1 MGSQLGPRPPPPP
14 QKKTRFGDAD
24 TREDMDDDSMKF
36 RLHLA
41 TIKNRRAVQT
51 EPKHG
56 SSLCLEHAVTPGHAA
71 IVVEVETYFLFIFY
85 VFIYLHT
92 GFLL

>member
-1 MGSQLGPRPPPPP
+1 
-14 QKKTRFGDAD
+14 
-24 TREDMDDDSMKF
+24 MDDDGMKF

-41 TIKNRRAVQT
+41 TIKNRRGVQT
-51 EPKHG
+51 ELKHG

-71 IVVEVETYFLFIFY
+71 IVVEVKTYFLFIFY

-92 GFLL
+92 SFLL